1 MIVKVAMFYSFLSN
15 NHLIRSDIARDFF
28 IHCQINSS
36 YCMHLFTTTDFF
48 CLLYQIDTCV
58 QHEFA
63 HLLFHPQN
71 FFAVRFTNGGFRCIL
86 VFAFFIPFLHIG
98 GTLHVDL
105 FLGRGS
111 PQPYARA
118 RARHARR
125 RSDRAGLSGRRI
137 SLGIAAR
144 NAGLNAFQGFLVSLL
159 NNASAG
165 EYAGF
170 TTIAADASYLEIAVV
185 TLIANARY
193 LLMSCSLSQKFAPG
207 TPMRHRLLVGYDVTD
222 ELFGLAISCD
232 GWLDPYYM
240 YGAIL
245 VAAPS
250 WAVGTA
256 LGVVVGNL
264 LPARV
269 VSALS
274 VALYGMFLAI
284 IIPPARKNKVVAAL
298 VLLSFALSFA
308 CGRLP
313 LVSSLSSGTRTILL
327 TVALSAGAA
336 LLFPVKDAEKEGNA
350 P

>member
-1 MIVKVAMFYSFLSN
+1 MSISFSTEGARSHTPALVRGMRDGVPIGLGYLAVAF
-15 NHLIRSDIARDFF
+15 
-28 IHCQINSS
+28 
-36 YCMHLFTTTDFF
+36 
-48 CLLYQIDTCV
+48 
-58 QHEFA
+58 
-63 HLLFHPQN
+63 
-71 FFAVRFTNGGFRCIL
+71 
-86 VFAFFIPFLHIG
+86 
-98 GTLHVDL
+98 
-105 FLGRGS
+105 
-111 PQPYARA
+111 
-118 RARHARR
+118 
-125 RSDRAGLSGRRI
+125 

-250 WAVGTA
+250 WAVG
-256 LGVVVGNL
+256 NL
-264 LPARV
+264 LPVRV

>member
-1 MIVKVAMFYSFLSN
+1 MDAAQRAV
-15 NHLIRSDIARDFF
+15 RRRDFLAGVRDGVP
-28 IHCQINSS
+28 IGLG
-36 YCMHLFTTTDFF
+36 YL
-48 CLLYQIDTCV
+48 
-58 QHEFA
+58 
-63 HLLFHPQN
+63 
-71 FFAVRFTNGGFRCIL
+71 AV
-86 VFAFFIPFLHIG
+86 AF
-98 GTLHVDL
+98 
-105 FLGRGS
+105 
-111 PQPYARA
+111 
-118 RARHARR
+118 
-125 RSDRAGLSGRRI
+125 

-144 NAGLNAFQGFLVSLL
+144 SAGLNAFQGFLISLL

-165 EYAGF
+165 EYAAF
-170 TTIAADASYLEIAVV
+170 TVIAADSGFVEMALI
-185 TLIANARY
+185 TLITNARY

-284 IIPPARKNKVVAAL
+284 IIPPARKNKVVAVL
-298 VLLSFALSFA
+298 VLLSFALSLAF
-308 CGRLP
+308 GYLP
-313 LVSSLSSGTRTILL
+313 FVSTLSSGTRTIIL

-336 LLFPVKDAEKEGNA
+336 LFFPVKDEEKEGGA
-350 P
+350 A